1 VPVRVLLPVLLLLAA
16 VAVVAVNVV
25 QVRRGRLL
33 YAPGGLARD
42 VRDVRRRSTAAVVEA
57 SGLAVLALGLLTR
70 DKPIVWVGAL
80 VLAVG
85 ALLMSF
91 ARRGLARRS
100 RRTRQRRT

>member
-1 VPVRVLLPVLLLLAA
+1 MPVRVLITVLLLLAA

-57 SGLAVLALGLLTR
+57 SGIAVLALGFLVR
-70 DKPIVWVGAL
+70 EKPLIWVGAV
-80 VLAVG
+80 VLAAG

-100 RRTRQRRT
+100 RRT

>member
-1 VPVRVLLPVLLLLAA
+1 MPVRVLLTVLLLGAA
-16 VAVVAVNVV
+16 VAVVAVNVL

-33 YAPGGLARD
+33 FPSGGLVRD

-57 SGLAVLALGLLTR
+57 SGLAVLALGLLVR
-70 DKPIVWVGAL
+70 EKPLVWVGAV
-80 VLAVG
+80 VLATG

-100 RRTRQRRT
+100 RRT